1 MVRPFDI
8 PRPVTRI
15 VLGVKVGEDLARH
28 RRVWQI
34 CFVVWQKGE
43 MRVLIMAMNVRRGV
57 KRAVRRIRERFWR
70 MWKEMGEDA
79 LRGIVATLVSRV
91 GNLDGKKIHGLS
103 FT

>member
-28 RRVWQI
+28 RR
-34 CFVVWQKGE
+34 VWQKGE